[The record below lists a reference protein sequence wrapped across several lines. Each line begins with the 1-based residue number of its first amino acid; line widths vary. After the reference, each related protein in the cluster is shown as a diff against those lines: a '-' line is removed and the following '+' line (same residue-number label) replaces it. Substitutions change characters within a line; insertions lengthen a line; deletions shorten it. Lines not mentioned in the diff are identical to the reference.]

1 MSWQSLIKP
10 PGKDPKNINEWLGL
24 ITDQIR
30 ELKQTE
36 NWYDI
41 SRVVMTTS
49 IVDNLE
55 SHRTD
60 AILSANQGRTLKELI
75 DTLETKVD
83 ELVSG
88 INDNI
93 LDINTKLEENI
104 PKILQNIE
112 SISQLTTKVTQNT
125 QSIES
130 INATLQEQGT
140 DITELESSLNIL
152 SDRVNKNNTSITD
165 KVTKLETKVDEKVIE
180 INSKITDIY
189 SDTGLLVG
197 GNEIISG
204 LNVSISDQNVITTTV
219 GKAIINGNIID
230 VTNQLTITVTPELLN
245 KDYILLL
252 TLKLNEESGE
262 PTLSLVETIG
272 DKEVLIAKLSIVDG
286 MINSNSKME
295 VLQPMN
301 TMIGL
306 AADNE
311 AETVRETIP
320 SGFTT
325 LGELDYDYM
334 KNNENVVRLKSESV
348 AYVNGYK
355 IVIPTNTI
363 INIGKAPEKE
373 SREDL
378 LFLEAWKDE
387 DFPKTGKLKWRI
399 RHEPDIDFENNYD
412 GMSWSSW
419 SYKSLT
425 WAQGGNVT
433 PISEPSDFHRAGY
446 EHAHFKNGAGI
457 LELEISIADTMKAN
471 FNDVG
476 LYIAGNGLEYYK
488 NLLKT
493 LDGYVYAIP
502 MFRLYRKPSCG
513 KSIPFEY
520 SKFNQKGDYKKFTNL
535 VKGEKVERVI
545 SENIKGRSLVN
556 LINCKGIHNNFP
568 SSVSSSSY
576 NYNSNTNSITTVIS
590 NVTETPSYALVGMS
604 IDDISPILVKSD
616 SKKYTL
622 IFQSIGN
629 CHPRGVQYTRGNSS
643 EQVFRVFSN
652 RMGEYGTHKIVFNI
666 TDDFRKNITDR
677 HLYFWFSPTEITAG
691 KTIDIQNV
699 ILVEGEVSDELIPEF
714 FKGLKSLGE
723 DDGNLVVIKN
733 GIVTDDTYDVN
744 TGNQKLKT
752 FSEATHIM
760 SSNVVSPIVEAN
772 IVKGD
777 SSTPLEKL
785 NSKLDTDG
793 TETIEFTSIKGN
805 TLQNIISLNNKEYTV
820 GKNIDVNFI
829 KPLKTEEWYT
839 IIINI
844 TNNTMDKPVRFSG
857 YQFCGG
863 LGSVVTSDS
872 SFSADINIMDA
883 GKNGVWI
890 GKVKI
895 TTFGTSITPLF
906 TLFSHG
912 ATTGGYTATAMVLT
926 GDYTNTSLSQLPFID
941 GIQSVG
947 DENNL
952 IDLSVV
958 GKNLISKDMYT
969 NNWFVGDSIS
979 IDRFDNTGKLYSI
992 YGIKTFGLKP
1002 LTLSCNKSF
1011 NRMVFRGK
1019 DSNGN
1024 ILYSGNLGSINK
1036 TIQVFNDIPD
1046 NVATLDL
1053 YIHSEGIDETYD
1065 FMLEA
1070 GEVATTYTPYESF
1083 KQKVYLKEPLR
1094 SLPNGACDEIVGNK
1108 ITRKTGK
1115 LVLDGSETGW
1125 KTEVDRDGTNTLYF
1139 EIPMTFG
1146 SRDFRCNLFNVKN
1159 YGDSASVWTMDEE
1172 IANYDDYWKMLV
1184 FRINRSKLSSPDLS
1198 GFKEWLKSNPVI
1210 IYYRLSNTVEE
1221 YLENVY
1227 EKESIKTYQLDAP
1240 LRSLPNGTKDEIK
1253 DGVLIRRCGEI
1264 ILDGSSDEIY
1274 EINNSTDNYSAYYL
1288 QNTPSN
1294 YKRSSKLLCDKMKQS
1309 DFLSD
1314 ELGLFTSNYAHIYIK
1329 IPKDITPNE
1338 YLNSNPIKVIYE
1350 LATPVEI
1357 PLTEAKPQT
1366 ADFSLQRQF
1375 AEGNW
1380 LRELPNG
1387 VKDTVENGKVIRRT
1401 KKFTLTGSDDQLA
1414 LWQTPSD
1421 SDLTYNVYLNTAL
1434 ESSVLTSIKDL
1445 FSDTF
1450 PCDYDGFINKTSE
1463 SVIIASS
1470 RLHVSILKSRLS
1482 QVNLTGVKE
1491 WLNKNPI
1498 TIIYEL
1504 NAPIEEELSTDNY
1517 MVYPSHDFNTYCGSM
1532 YVSDGMNYIINENK
1546 ISSGESIIVETDFRE
1561 IEGNTRVE
1569 DCKYKKCDDGY
1580 TTSYV
1585 TSKSSNL
1592 LDTSIENRASY
1603 NTVVNYTPV
1612 ENGFTVSNT
1621 SASKYA
1627 NVSFKVFLKA
1637 NVPYRIGYTKSSSQ
1651 YGFVDL
1657 KTLSL
1662 SWITNLDSGTV
1673 FTVSESGYYYV
1684 MFYCTGNVSAIS
1696 SATFTEVRLTEG
1708 SELVMHEPYV
1718 KTLNYLEIL
1727 EENDVEDLRH
1737 LVSLTGFNYDKILNE
1752 SFDKL
1757 LRGEL

>member
-55 SHRTD
+55 SHRID

-204 LNVSISDQNVITTTV
+204 LNASISDQNVITTTV

-262 PTLSLVETIG
+262 PTLSLVETIS

-378 LFLEAWKDE
+378 IFLEAWKDE

-545 SENIKGRSLVN
+545 SENIKGRSLSN
-556 LINCKGIHNNFP
+556 NINVSKLP
-568 SSVSSSSY
+568 SSYTY
-576 NYNSNTNSITTVIS
+576 NYITHIITTPIYDNSAWSSVPMSIYVNSNKVYSLILNILDDNLTVEIGSADSTVFYKYSALKIGKYVKTFQTTDITQLGIKAMDTLQTTNKRI
-590 NVTETPSYALVGMS
+590 
-604 IDDISPILVKSD
+604 
-616 SKKYTL
+616 
-622 IFQSIGN
+622 
-629 CHPRGVQYTRGNSS
+629 
-643 EQVFRVFSN
+643 QV
-652 RMGEYGTHKIVFNI
+652 MLLEGDW
-666 TDDFRKNITDR
+666 TDK
-677 HLYFWFSPTEITAG
+677 E
-691 KTIDIQNV
+691 
-699 ILVEGEVSDELIPEF
+699 IPEF
-714 FKGLKSLGE
+714 FTGLKSLGE

-760 SSNVVSPIVEAN
+760 SSNAVSPIVEAN
-772 IVKGD
+772 IVKGV
-777 SSTPLEKL
+777 SSTALEKL

-829 KPLKTEEWYT
+829 KPLKTETWYT

-872 SFSADINIMDA
+872 SFSTDINIMDA

-895 TTFGTSITPLF
+895 TTLGTSITPLF

-926 GDYTNTSLSQLPFID
+926 GDYTNTPLSQLPFID
-941 GIQSVG
+941 DIQSVG

-1115 LVLDGSETGW
+1115 LVLNGSETGW

-1184 FRINRSKLSSPDLS
+1184 IRINKSKLSSPDLA
-1198 GFKEWLKSNPVI
+1198 GFKAWLKSNPVI
-1210 IYYRLSNTVEE
+1210 IYYRLPNTVEE

-1253 DGVLIRRCGEI
+1253 DGVLIRRCGEYLVTGYENWI
-1264 ILDGSSDEIY
+1264 KDNDAFDTDTLITFYADTKISASLGTGKAISDKFIQYSIGSAPFECFNTY
-1274 EINNSTDNYSAYYL
+1274 ATGINL
-1288 QNTPSN
+1288 
-1294 YKRSSKLLCDKMKQS
+1294 KLLKSKLSSLDVT
-1309 DFLSD
+1309 
-1314 ELGLFTSNYAHIYIK
+1314 GLQTWLKA
-1329 IPKDITPNE
+1329 
-1338 YLNSNPIKVIYE
+1338 NPIKVLYE
-1350 LATPVEI
+1350 LATPTETI
-1357 PLTEAKPQT
+1357 LTEAKPQT

-1387 VKDTVENGKVIRRT
+1387 VKDTVENGKVIRRVGKVILNGSET
-1401 KKFTLTGSDDQLA
+1401 FYVHDNSNDTTLLV
-1414 LWQTPSD
+1414 
-1421 SDLTYNVYLNTAL
+1421 YNT
-1434 ESSVLTSIKDL
+1434 E
-1445 FSDTF
+1445 
-1450 PCDYDGFINKTSE
+1450 
-1463 SVIIASS
+1463 
-1470 RLHVSILKSRLS
+1470 ILKSLS
-1482 QVNLTGVKE
+1482 KENGGEYNNVLSDRFNHIRGVEAYSPECTQTCFYLTNTRNLYFRILKSQLSSNNAAGFKQ
-1491 WLNKNPI
+1491 WLQSNPV
-1498 TIIYEL
+1498 TVLYEL
-1504 NAPIEEELSTDNY
+1504 ATPTEEALSTDNY
-1517 MVYPSHDFNTYCGSM
+1517 TYFPCHDFNTYCGSM
-1532 YVSDGMNYIINENK
+1532 YLGQGRNHVVNENK
-1546 ISSGESIIVETDFRE
+1546 MPSEDVVIIDTPFRS
-1561 IEGNTRVE
+1561 IEGKAKVE
-1569 DCKYKKCDDGY
+1569 DCKYKKKADGY
-1580 TTSYV
+1580 TTSRPISINKNKFNSYIEEGSISETNGADKDSNVHNRTGVISLTPSTSYIISKDSIAQQSNVFMYGADLSFKGKISPVSSTFTTLNDVYYVRLMWNKSTTPLESKIQIEEGTDVTSYV
-1585 TSKSSNL
+1585 TPL
-1592 LDTSIENRASY
+1592 
-1603 NTVVNYTPV
+1603 
-1612 ENGFTVSNT
+1612 
-1621 SASKYA
+1621 
-1627 NVSFKVFLKA
+1627 
-1637 NVPYRIGYTKSSSQ
+1637 
-1651 YGFVDL
+1651 
-1657 KTLSL
+1657 
-1662 SWITNLDSGTV
+1662 
-1673 FTVSESGYYYV
+1673 
-1684 MFYCTGNVSAIS
+1684 IS
-1696 SATFTEVRLTEG
+1696 
-1708 SELVMHEPYV
+1708 M
-1718 KTLNYLEIL
+1718 KYLETT
-1727 EENDVEDLRH
+1727 ESNDIDDLRH
-1737 LVSLTGFNYDKILNE
+1737 QVSLTGFSYDKILNE

>member
-60 AILSANQGRTLKELI
+60 TILSANQGRTLKELI

-204 LNVSISDQNVITTTV
+204 LNASISDQNVITTTV

-262 PTLSLVETIG
+262 PTLSLVESVSNN
-272 DKEVLIAKLSIVDG
+272 EVLIAKLSIVDG
-286 MINSNSKME
+286 KINSNSKMD

-334 KNNENVVRLKSESV
+334 LNNENVVKLKSESV

-355 IVIPTNTI
+355 VVIPEDTI

-378 LFLEAWKDE
+378 LFLEVWKDQ
-387 DFPKTGKLKWRI
+387 DFAKTGKLKWRI
-399 RHEPDIDFENNYD
+399 RHVADVDFDTYVFEGFAKNNTNASWLGGNPNIQVQGGLAYPTNYWL
-412 GMSWSSW
+412 GSVGATSWS
-419 SYKSLT
+419 T
-425 WAQGGNVT
+425 MAMRQGSGNKGVKLCLDD
-433 PISEPSDFHRAGY
+433 PCIFIS
-446 EHAHFKNGAGI
+446 GI
-457 LELEISIADTMKAN
+457 GDTESKT
-471 FNDVG
+471 
-476 LYIAGNGLEYYK
+476 
-488 NLLKT
+488 LLQT

-520 SKFNQKGDYKKFTNL
+520 SKFNQKGDYKKFSNL
-535 VKGEKVERVI
+535 VKCEKVERVI
-545 SENIKGRSLVN
+545 SENIKGRSLSN
-556 LINCKGIHNNFP
+556 NINVSKLP
-568 SSVSSSSY
+568 SSYTY
-576 NYNSNTNSITTVIS
+576 NYITHIITTPIYDNSAWSSVPMSIYVNSNKVYSLILNILDD
-590 NVTETPSYALVGMS
+590 NVTVEIGSADSTVFYKYSALKIGKYVKTFQTT
-604 IDDISPILVKSD
+604 DITQLGIKAMD
-616 SKKYTL
+616 TL
-622 IFQSIGN
+622 QTTNKRI
-629 CHPRGVQYTRGNSS
+629 
-643 EQVFRVFSN
+643 QV
-652 RMGEYGTHKIVFNI
+652 MLLEGDW
-666 TDDFRKNITDR
+666 TDK
-677 HLYFWFSPTEITAG
+677 E
-691 KTIDIQNV
+691 
-699 ILVEGEVSDELIPEF
+699 IPEF
-714 FKGLKSLGE
+714 FTGLKSLGE

-760 SSNVVSPIVEAN
+760 ASNVISPTVEAN

-777 SSTPLEKL
+777 SSTALEKL

-829 KPLKTEEWYT
+829 KPLKTEAWYT

-863 LGSVVTSDS
+863 LGSLVTSDS

-926 GDYTNTSLSQLPFID
+926 GDYTNIPLSQLPFID

-1065 FMLEA
+1065 FMLEV
-1070 GEVATTYTPYESF
+1070 GNVATTYTPHESF

-1094 SLPNGACDEIVGNK
+1094 SLPDGDCDEIVGNK

-1115 LVLDGSETGW
+1115 LVLNGSETGW

-1198 GFKEWLKSNPVI
+1198 GFKTWLKSNPVI

-1253 DGVLIRRCGEI
+1253 DGVLIRRCREYLVTGYENWI
-1264 ILDGSSDEIY
+1264 KDNVAFDTDTLITFYADTKISASLGTGKAISDKFIQYSIDSAPFECFNTY
-1274 EINNSTDNYSAYYL
+1274 ATGINL
-1288 QNTPSN
+1288 
-1294 YKRSSKLLCDKMKQS
+1294 KLLKSKLSSLDVT
-1309 DFLSD
+1309 
-1314 ELGLFTSNYAHIYIK
+1314 GLQTWLKA
-1329 IPKDITPNE
+1329 
-1338 YLNSNPIKVIYE
+1338 NPIKVLYE
-1350 LATPVEI
+1350 LATPTETI
-1357 PLTEAKPQT
+1357 LTEAKPQT

-1401 KKFTLTGSDDQLA
+1401 TKLTLNGSE
-1414 LWQTPSD
+1414 LWELHSNNTTDGGTLYRYFLP
-1421 SDLTYNVYLNTAL
+1421 LNTTSAIGTKQDIL
-1434 ESSVLTSIKDL
+1434 ICDKLKVVNDVRQEIWSCENIHYRIDSNRAGLYIVRNNITTLQDFKSWLTNN
-1445 FSDTF
+1445 
-1450 PCDYDGFINKTSE
+1450 P
-1463 SVIIASS
+1463 
-1470 RLHVSILKSRLS
+1470 VSI
-1482 QVNLTGVKE
+1482 
-1491 WLNKNPI
+1491 I
-1498 TIIYEL
+1498 TL
-1504 NAPIEEELSTDNY
+1504 LATPTEEELTNENCNY
-1517 MVYPSHDFNTYCGSM
+1517 FPVHDFNTYCGSM
-1532 YVSDGMNYIINENK
+1532 YVGEGMNYIINENK
-1546 ISSGESIIVETDFRE
+1546 MSSDESIIVETDFRE

-1603 NTVVNYTPV
+1603 NTDVNYTPV

-1621 SASKYA
+1621 SASTYA

-1637 NVPYRIGYTKSSSQ
+1637 NVPYRIDYTKSSSQ

-1662 SWITNLDSGTV
+1662 SWIANLDSGTV

-1684 MFYCTGNVSAIS
+1684 MFYCTRNVSAIS

-1727 EENDVEDLRH
+1727 EENDIDDLRH
-1737 LVSLTGFNYDKILNE
+1737 QVSLTGFNYDQILND